1 LSLDADRLVDAL
13 YEIFDAHVGK
23 RMEVIDAM
31 EVPGYPRSRSPHA

>member
-1 LSLDADRLVDAL
+1 LSLDADAL

-31 EVPGYPRSRSPHA
+31 EVPVCPRSRSPHA